1 VEIVTG
7 RISAACAVTMILLAT
22 GCGGSPEIGPVQ
34 DVTAR
39 FESALTAN
47 DGPAA
52 CSLLAAEAIRRL
64 RDLRPEGCAQA
75 LPTLA
80 LPASPPGSAQV
91 WGDTAQIRT
100 TTDTV
105 FLRRFPDGW
114 RIIGA
119 GCTPRDERPYQCKV
133 DGT

>member
-1 VEIVTG
+1 M
-7 RISAACAVTMILLAT
+7 SATSSATCVAALVLLLA
-22 GCGGSPEIGPVQ
+22 GCSGSPETETVHNL
-34 DVTAR
+34 TAR
-39 FESALTAN
+39 FETALADH

-52 CSLLAAEAIRRL
+52 CALLAAEAVRRL
-64 RDLRPEGCAQA
+64 QDLRPEGCVQA
-75 LPTLA
+75 LPTLT
-80 LPASPPGSAQV
+80 LPASPPSSAQV
-91 WGDTAQIRT
+91 WADTAQVRT
-100 TTDTV
+100 ATDTV

>member
-1 VEIVTG
+1 MS
-7 RISAACAVTMILLAT
+7 SAACAVTLALLIA
-22 GCGGSPEIGPVQ
+22 GCSGSQETETVQ

-39 FESALTAN
+39 FETALT
-47 DGPAA
+47 DHHGPAA
-52 CSLLAAEAIRRL
+52 CALLAAEAVRRL
-64 RDLRPEGCAQA
+64 QDLRPEGCAQA

-80 LPASPPGSAQV
+80 LPSSPPGDAQV
-91 WGDTAQIRT
+91 WGDTAQVRT
-100 TTDTV
+100 ASDTV

-119 GCTPRDERPYQCKV
+119 GCTPRGEQPYQCKV